1 MIYLLFR
8 GWGVSEKFW
17 RTDFALYAEV
27 EKLDICQRRSCFVF
41 KKQVL
46 KCLVCSASRAK
57 TGTQAGR
64 PTGYRYLLMRYLPII
79 FPIKIGMSLR
89 FICLLLLLFL
99 GHSAVGQSIA
109 ELEARFNRAG
119 TKPDR
124 LTLAYQIAEKALAGS
139 NYTKASD
146 FAQRA
151 NQLAIEIGDKRKE
164 ADAAYLS
171 ANAEYLRR
179 NYREAA
185 SRFSQAWNAARN
197 YGLRDV
203 ALNSTEKLQDIALK
217 QNDFKEALKWSRET
231 VNYLKSNSGGGARD
245 GGDAQRRLENRLAA
259 AEADNRKLREQVA
272 AATGQTQVLETSYQE
287 QLKDVQSKTQQ
298 ELSQKEATISQIAQD
313 KKVVDSMMS
322 KTTRRLDYLTKD
334 QMADSI
340 VRVGL
345 ERDYQAQ
352 KRLTA
357 VYELAQKKSDYQRN
371 LLGLLAGFVLI
382 LAVLFYFRYRSKRRS
397 ADELSQKN
405 ILIEAE
411 QKRSDSLLLNI
422 LPSAIAQELKA
433 RNKVAARK
441 YEQATVMFVDF
452 KGFTNLAEKL
462 SPELLVEELDYCF
475 SNFDQIIS
483 RYRIEKIKTIGDA
496 YMCASGLSDLNA
508 SPSDMVKAALEIQDF
523 MQAMKAERMSRTM
536 PFFEARVG
544 IHVGAVVAGV
554 VGAKKFAYDIWGDTV
569 NIAARM
575 EEACDPGKVNV
586 SEAAYLLSKYEFE
599 WLNRGKVA
607 AKNKGMMDM
616 YYVTGVKTY

>member
-1 MIYLLFR
+1 MPP
-8 GWGVSEKFW
+8 V
-17 RTDFALYAEV
+17 T
-27 EKLDICQRRSCFVF
+27 
-41 KKQVL
+41 
-46 KCLVCSASRAK
+46 
-57 TGTQAGR
+57 
-64 PTGYRYLLMRYLPII
+64 RYLLMKYLSV
-79 FPIKIGMSLR
+79 FCLS
-89 FICLLLLLFL
+89 LLLLLV
-99 GHSAVGQSIA
+99 HTAVVGQSIA
-109 ELEARFNRAG
+109 ELENRFNRA
-119 TKPDR
+119 TVKRDR
-124 LTLAYQIAEKALAGS
+124 MTLAYQIAEKSMAGS

-151 NQLAIEIGDKRKE
+151 NQIAIEVGDKRKE

-171 ANAEYLRR
+171 ANAEYQRR
-179 NYREAA
+179 NYRESA
-185 SRFSQAWNAARN
+185 SRFNQAWNAARN

-203 ALNSTEKLQDIALK
+203 ALNSTERLQDIALK
-217 QNDFKEALKWSRET
+217 QNDLKEALKWSRET
-231 VNYLKSNSGGGARD
+231 VNYLKNNGSGARD

-259 AEADNRKLREQVA
+259 AEADNRNLREQLA

-313 KKVVDSMMS
+313 KLRADSMVRTKARMV
-322 KTTRRLDYLTKD
+322 DYLTKD

-357 VYELAQKKSDYQRN
+357 VAELGQKKSEYFRN

-382 LAVLFYFRYRSKRRS
+382 LAVLFYYRYRSKRRS

-405 ILIEAE
+405 VLIEAE
-411 QKRSDSLLLNI
+411 QKRSDNLLLNI
-422 LPSAIAQELKA
+422 LPPAIAQELKT

-452 KGFTNLAEKL
+452 KGFTTLAEKL

-475 SNFDQIIS
+475 SNFDNIIS
-483 RYRIEKIKTIGDA
+483 RYRIEKIKTVGDA
-496 YMCASGLSDLNA
+496 YMCASGLSDMNA

-523 MQAMKAERMSRTM
+523 MLAMKAERMSRAM
-536 PFFEARVG
+536 PFFEARIG

-575 EEACDPGKVNV
+575 EETCDPGKVNV
-586 SEAAYLLSKYEFE
+586 SEAAYWLSKYEFE
-599 WLNRGKVA
+599 WHSRGKVA

-616 YYVTGVKTY
+616 YYVTGMKMY

>member
-1 MIYLLFR
+1 MKYSSAF
-8 GWGVSEKFW
+8 
-17 RTDFALYAEV
+17 
-27 EKLDICQRRSCFVF
+27 CFF
-41 KKQVL
+41 L
-46 KCLVCSASRAK
+46 
-57 TGTQAGR
+57 G
-64 PTGYRYLLMRYLPII
+64 
-79 FPIKIGMSLR
+79 
-89 FICLLLLLFL
+89 LFL
-99 GHSAVGQSIA
+99 THTAIAQSIA
-109 ELEARFNRAG
+109 DLEGRFNRAG
-119 TKPDR
+119 SKSEKM
-124 LTLAYQIAEKALAGS
+124 TLAYQIAEKAIAGS

-146 FAQRA
+146 FAQRS

-179 NYREAA
+179 NYRESA

-203 ALNSTEKLQDIALK
+203 ALNSTERLQDIALK

-231 VNYLKSNSGGGARD
+231 VNYLKDNGGGGGRD

-259 AEADNRKLREQVA
+259 AEADNRKLREQLA
-272 AATGQTQVLETSYQE
+272 AATGQTQLLETSYQE
-287 QLKDVQSKTQQ
+287 QIKVVQSKTQQ
-298 ELSQKEATISQIAQD
+298 ELSEKEATIIQIAMQ
-313 KKVVDSMMS
+313 KQQADSMVRT
-322 KTTRRLDYLTKD
+322 KGRLVDYLTKD

-345 ERDYQAQ
+345 ERDFQAQ
-352 KRLTA
+352 KRRTA
-357 VYELAQKKSDYQRN
+357 VAELAQKRGEYFRN
-371 LLGLLAGFVLI
+371 LLALLSGFVLL
-382 LAVLFYFRYRSKRRS
+382 LAILFYYRYRSKRRS
-397 ADELSQKN
+397 VEVLAQKN
-405 ILIEAE
+405 EVIEAE
-411 QKRSDSLLLNI
+411 QKRSNNLLLNI
-422 LPSAIAQELKA
+422 LPPAIAEELKT

-452 KGFTNLAEKL
+452 KGFTNLSEML

-475 SNFDQIIS
+475 SNFDNIIS

-496 YMCASGLSDLNA
+496 YMCASGLSDMNA

-523 MQAMKAERMSRTM
+523 MLAMKAERMSRAM

-544 IHVGAVVAGV
+544 IHVGPVVAGV

-575 EEACDPGKVNV
+575 EEACEPGKVNV
-586 SEAAYLLSKYEFE
+586 SEDAHWLSKYEFE
-599 WLNRGKVA
+599 WQSRGKIA

-616 YYVTGVKTY
+616 YYVTGMKSY